1 VGGDRGGRGG
11 QHHSRDGGRDGGRGG
26 NRRNQAPEEE
36 PHPDEQVIFA
46 KENLAK
52 EGTFKY
58 VPSRLSDT
66 TAPEVIL
73 SKAKMILNKLSVTNF
88 DKLSDEFMAV
98 GIDSEELM
106 GRAVEMIVVCAQVQR
121 TDGYALSR
129 AHAFSSYS
137 RALVSSCPL

>member
-1 VGGDRGGRGG
+1 
-11 QHHSRDGGRDGGRGG
+11 
-26 NRRNQAPEEE
+26 
-36 PHPDEQVIFA
+36 
-46 KENLAK
+46 
-52 EGTFKY
+52 
-58 VPSRLSDT
+58 
-66 TAPEVIL
+66 
-73 SKAKMILNKLSVTNF
+73 MILNKLSVTNF